1 MILNRKDVLGL
12 EELSAEEILGTLDM
26 AERFRAIFDRPVRS
40 VPIMRGRTVVNL
52 FHEPST
58 RTRISFELAEKR
70 LSADIVNFST
80 STSSF
85 KKGETLRDTAENLAA
100 MKIDMLVMRH
110 GSSGSARYL
119 SNVLECSVINAG
131 DGCHEHPTQGLLD
144 IMTMR
149 QRLGDLRGKKVT
161 IIGDIAHSRV
171 ARSNIWGL
179 TKLGAEVTVCGPAT
193 MVPGDIARMGV
204 RIDYDLLSAVAEA
217 DVLNVL
223 RIQLERHS
231 ASAFPSNRE
240 YHRMYGITS
249 EVVRR
254 LKPEAII
261 MHPGPMNRDVEIA
274 GDVADGPRQVI
285 LDQVAN
291 GVAVRMAVIYLLS
304 GGDPGALGGNRD
316 SARDTEPRET
326 SSRASSNREMSTRN

>member
-1 MILNRKDVLGL
+1 MILKRKDVLGL
-12 EELSAEEILGTLDM
+12 EDLSEEEILGILDM
-26 AERFRAIFDRPVRS
+26 AARFRALFERPVRS

-85 KKGETLRDTAENLAA
+85 KKGETLRDTAENLQA
-100 MKIDMLVMRH
+100 MKIDMLVVRH

-119 SNVLECSVINAG
+119 AGVLSCSVINAG

-179 TKLGAEVTVCGPAT
+179 TKLGAEVTVCGPPT
-193 MVPGDIARMGV
+193 MVPGVIARMGV
-204 RIDYDLLSAVAEA
+204 RVEFDLQRAVADA

-223 RIQLERHS
+223 RIQLERHES
-231 ASAFPSNRE
+231 KSFPSNRE
-240 YHRMYGITS
+240 YHRMYGITAD
-249 EVVRR
+249 VVRG
-254 LKPEAII
+254 LKPETFI

-274 GDVADGPRQVI
+274 GEVADGPRQVI

-291 GVAVRMAVIYLLS
+291 GVAVRMALIYLLS
-304 GGDPGALGGNRD
+304 GGDPGALGGDRD
-316 SARDTEPRET
+316 
-326 SSRASSNREMSTRN
+326 

>member
-1 MILNRKDVLGL
+1 MILKNKDVLGL
-12 EELSAEEILGTLDM
+12 EELSAEEILGVLEI
-26 AERFRAIFDRPVRS
+26 ASRFRAVFDRPVRS
-40 VPIMRGRTVVNL
+40 VPIMRGRTVVNF

-80 STSSF
+80 ATSSF
-85 KKGETLRDTAENLAA
+85 SKGETLRDTAENLAA
-100 MKIDMLVMRH
+100 MKIDMLIIRH
-110 GSSGSARYL
+110 SSAGAAHYL
-119 SNVLECSVINAG
+119 AKVLECSVINAG
-131 DGCHEHPTQGLLD
+131 DGAHEHPTQGLLD

-179 TKLGAEVTVCGPAT
+179 KKLGAEVTLCGPPT
-193 MVPGDIARMGV
+193 MVPGGLAHLGV
-204 RIDYDLLSAVAEA
+204 NIEFDLKKAVADA

-231 ASAFPSNRE
+231 SKSFPSNRE
-240 YHRMYGITS
+240 YHRMYGIT
-249 EVVRR
+249 EDVVRT
-254 LKPEAII
+254 LKPETIV
-261 MHPGPMNRDVEIA
+261 MHPGPMNRDVEISSE
-274 GDVADGPRQVI
+274 VADGPRQVI

-291 GVAVRMAVIYLLS
+291 GVAIRMALIYLLS
-304 GGDPGALGGNRD
+304 GGDPGALGVGK
-316 SARDTEPRET
+316 E
-326 SSRASSNREMSTRN
+326 

>member
-1 MILNRKDVLGL
+1 MILESKDVLGL
-12 EELSAEEILGTLDM
+12 EEMGSKEILGVLDI
-26 AERFRAIFDRPVRS
+26 ASRFRAVFDRPVRN
-40 VPIMRGRTVVNL
+40 VPIMRGRTVVNF

-100 MKIDMLVMRH
+100 MKIDMLVIRH
-110 GSSGSARYL
+110 GSPGSARYL
-119 SNVLECSVINAG
+119 ARVLDCSVINAG
-131 DGCHEHPTQGLLD
+131 DGAHEHPTQGLLD

-149 QRLGDLRGKKVT
+149 QRLGDLRGRKVT

-179 TKLGAEVTVCGPAT
+179 TKLGADVTLCGPPT
-193 MVPGDIARMGV
+193 MVPGGLERLGV
-204 RIDYDLLSAVAEA
+204 KVEYDLKRAVAEA

-223 RIQLERHS
+223 RIQLERG
-231 ASAFPSNRE
+231 AGKTFPGNRE
-240 YHRMYGITS
+240 YHRMYGINAD
-249 EVVRR
+249 VVRS
-254 LKPEAII
+254 LKPEAFIL
-261 MHPGPMNRDVEIA
+261 HPGPMNRDVEISSE
-274 GDVADGPRQVI
+274 VADGPRQVI

-291 GVAVRMAVIYLLS
+291 GVAVRMALIYLLS
-304 GGDPGALGGNRD
+304 GGDPVVLGG
-316 SARDTEPRET
+316 SE
-326 SSRASSNREMSTRN
+326 

>member
-1 MILNRKDVLGL
+1 MILKSKDVLGL
-12 EELSAEEILGTLDM
+12 EDMSAEEILGVLEI
-26 AERFRAIFDRPVRS
+26 ASRFRAVFDRPVRN
-40 VPIMRGRTVVNL
+40 VPIMRGRTVVNF

-70 LSADIVNFST
+70 LSADIVNFSAA
-80 STSSF
+80 TSSF

-100 MKIDMLVMRH
+100 MKIDMLVIRH
-110 GSSGSARYL
+110 SSPGSARYL
-119 SNVLECSVINAG
+119 ARVLDCSVINAG
-131 DGCHEHPTQGLLD
+131 DGAHEHPTQGLLD

-179 TKLGAEVTVCGPAT
+179 TKLGAEVTLCGPPT
-193 MVPGDIARMGV
+193 MVPGSLEKLGV
-204 RIDYDLLSAVAEA
+204 TVECDLRKAVADA

-223 RIQLERHS
+223 RIQLERGAGS
-231 ASAFPSNRE
+231 TFPGNRE
-240 YHRMYGITS
+240 YHRMYGIT
-249 EVVRR
+249 EDVVRS
-254 LKPEAII
+254 LKPEAFI

-274 GDVADGPRQVI
+274 GEVADGPRQVI

-291 GVAVRMAVIYLLS
+291 GVAVRMALIYLLS
-304 GGDPGALGGNRD
+304 GGDPGALGGGD
-316 SARDTEPRET
+316 
-326 SSRASSNREMSTRN
+326 

>member
-1 MILNRKDVLGL
+1 MILKSKDVLGL
-12 EELSAEEILGTLDM
+12 EDMSAEEILGVLEI
-26 AERFRAIFDRPVRS
+26 ASRFRAVFDRPVRN
-40 VPIMRGRTVVNL
+40 VPIMRGRTVVNF

-70 LSADIVNFST
+70 LSADIVNFSAA
-80 STSSF
+80 TSSF

-100 MKIDMLVMRH
+100 MKIDMLVIRH
-110 GSSGSARYL
+110 SSPGSARYL
-119 SNVLECSVINAG
+119 AGVLDCSVINAG
-131 DGCHEHPTQGLLD
+131 DGAHEHPTQGLLD

-179 TKLGAEVTVCGPAT
+179 TKLGAEVTLCGPPT
-193 MVPGDIARMGV
+193 MVPGSLEKLGV
-204 RIDYDLLSAVAEA
+204 KVECDLRRAVAEA

-223 RIQLERHS
+223 RIQLERG
-231 ASAFPSNRE
+231 AGTTFPGNRE
-240 YHRMYGITS
+240 YHRMYGIT
-249 EVVRR
+249 EDVVRG
-254 LKPEAII
+254 LKPEAFI

-274 GDVADGPRQVI
+274 GVVADGPRQVI

-291 GVAVRMAVIYLLS
+291 GVAVRMALIYLLS
-304 GGDPGALGGNRD
+304 GGDPGALGG
-316 SARDTEPRET
+316 A
-326 SSRASSNREMSTRN
+326 